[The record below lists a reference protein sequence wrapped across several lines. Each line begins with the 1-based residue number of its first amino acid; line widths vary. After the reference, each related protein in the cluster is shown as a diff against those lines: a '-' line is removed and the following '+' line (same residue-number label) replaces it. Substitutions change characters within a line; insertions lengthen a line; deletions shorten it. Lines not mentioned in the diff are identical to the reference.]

1 LVSAA
6 FLNETGKNSKIP
18 FLRESLS
25 RVEME
30 MEMEMAPVS
39 LKNKKWTD

>member
-6 FLNETGKNSKIP
+6 FLNEMGKNSKIA

-30 MEMEMAPVS
+30 MEMAPVS
-39 LKNKKWTD
+39 LKNNKWTD